1 LPTERRIGRRSVALG
16 WIAAVALLAP
26 TAASAYRPFDG
37 TDADVAEAKTVEV
50 EVAPAELLSQEG
62 SHAFRAPSL
71 ALSFGLGDGYELGL
85 DGANVV
91 TPHPEPGEPR
101 LQFIDAAMS
110 VKKLL
115 RGGTLQEKHG
125 PSVAAEFEL
134 EFPGR
139 GQAHLGSELRGILST
154 AGPPGVVHLQAAL
167 ERTPEGTDATTG
179 AFIIETAQHSGLHGA
194 MELGVEA
201 ERAGPP
207 VQSALLALIFVAH
220 EGLSLDVGV
229 DFSRSGDSHATELR
243 AGFTRQIGAAATERV
258 RNWAKFHLR
267 RR

>member
-1 LPTERRIGRRSVALG
+1 MPTERRIGRRSVALVL
-16 WIAAVALLAP
+16 AAVLFAPGPAL
-26 TAASAYRPFDG
+26 AYRPFDG

-50 EVAPAELLSQEG
+50 EVAPAEVLSQEG

-71 ALSFGLGDGYELGL
+71 ALSFGLGGGYELGL

-101 LQFIDAAMS
+101 MQFIDAA
-110 VKKLL
+110 VALKKLV

-125 PSVAAEFEL
+125 PSVATEFEL

-139 GQAHLGSELRGILST
+139 GQSHLGSELRGILST

-167 ERTPEGTDATTG
+167 ERTPEGLNTATG
-179 AFIIETAQHSGLHGA
+179 GFIIESAERNGLHA
-194 MELGVEA
+194 AAELGIEA
-201 ERAGPP
+201 ERAGLPTE
-207 VQSALLALIFVAH
+207 SALLALVFVAH
-220 EGLSLDVGV
+220 EGLMLDLGV
-229 DFSRSGDSHATELR
+229 DFSRSGDEHATELR